1 MDQWE
6 YKVIYWAQHNKNL
19 QSILNEL
26 GLEGWE
32 TMGVGGWGNSEGYKE
47 NGFMIIMKRKL
58 A

>member
-1 MDQWE
+1 MDRWE
-6 YKVIYWAQHNKNL
+6 YKVVKCTPYDNELEK
-19 QSILNEL
+19 ILNEL
-26 GLEGWE
+26 GMKGWE